1 MRARS
6 GLTLIEVLIAIVIFV
21 VMLTA
26 VSQSLLPLFG
36 LTRDTR
42 AQLDAN
48 QRAQQVVEALR
59 TAWLDASLYKKTC
72 APISLP
78 PGVTVQVQALDN
90 QARPV
95 GTRSFSTDCGTAIPD
110 TTPVP
115 AKRVT
120 VTAYDTRGKVRARLT
135 LDIRGP

>member
-1 MRARS
+1 
-6 GLTLIEVLIAIVIFV
+6 VLIAIVIFV

-36 LTRDTR
+36 LTRNAR
-42 AQLDAN
+42 VQLDAN
-48 QRAQQVVEALR
+48 QRAQQVIEAVR
-59 TAWLDASLYKKTC
+59 SAWLDADRYKKTC
-72 APISLP
+72 APITLP
-78 PGVTVQVQALDN
+78 SGVTVTVQALDN

-95 GTRSFSTDCGTAIPD
+95 GSRSFSTDCSTAIPD
-110 TTPVP
+110 PTPVP

-120 VTAYDTRGKVRARLT
+120 VTVQDAKGKVRAKLT

>member
-1 MRARS
+1 VHARS
-6 GLTLIEVLIAIVIFV
+6 GLTLIEVLIAIVIFLI
-21 VMLTA
+21 MLAA

-36 LTRDTR
+36 LTRNTR

-48 QRAQQVVEALR
+48 QRAQQVIEAIR
-59 TAWLDASLYKKTC
+59 NAWIDADRYKRTC
-72 APISLP
+72 APIVLAS
-78 PGVTVQVQALDN
+78 GVTITVQTLDN

-95 GTRSFSTDCGTAIPD
+95 GARSFSTDCGSAVPD
-110 TTPVP
+110 PSPVP

-120 VTAYDTRGKVRARLT
+120 VTVQDGKGRVRASLT